1 MKVSRRN
8 FIKGSLA
15 LSTVP
20 ALSACNSDT
29 DNSPEH
35 NNTGPKALVGIF
47 LFGGNDAYNM
57 VIPRT
62 DTAYAQ
68 YQSARPN
75 IAIDQDQL
83 INTGLKTKSGPFNET
98 VDIGLHPAMSAL
110 EPIFARGNANVIV
123 NSGQLVQPLI
133 GHDKSNA
140 LYPEF
145 LMAHNLQQTMWQSG
159 ALNMADRQGWAGRMV
174 DTMNIAGMYSPL
186 ISINGDK
193 KWLRSDSHEQMQMAS
208 SGPGDYKGVNSQTFE
223 SMTTLWDQHYS
234 NLYPDN
240 YGPHMRNRYL
250 ENENLKE
257 ILSTIDADKYV
268 YPDSKLGGQLNMVG
282 RLLRA
287 RDQLDHTRQV
297 FMVGIGGFDTH
308 NNQLADHA
316 GLLTHLAEAMA
327 AFQLELEQEG
337 IAEQVTTFTMSDFGR
352 RIMANNS
359 GTDHGWAGHQII
371 MGGAVKGTKQDD
383 LAIGRWPDLAPN
395 SEYDHNKGRLIPEIA
410 ADQVNAE
417 LAKWFGYPADSIDD
431 LFPNLPYFKNEEKI
445 TLFR

>member
-1 MKVSRRN
+1 M
-8 FIKGSLA
+8 
-15 LSTVP
+15 
-20 ALSACNSDT
+20 
-29 DNSPEH
+29 
-35 NNTGPKALVGIF
+35 
-47 LFGGNDAYNM
+47 
-57 VIPRT
+57 
-62 DTAYAQ
+62 
-68 YQSARPN
+68 
-75 IAIDQDQL
+75 
-83 INTGLKTKSGPFNET
+83 
-98 VDIGLHPAMSAL
+98 
-110 EPIFARGNANVIV
+110 IV

-133 GHDKSNA
+133 GHNKSDA

-159 ALNMADRQGWAGRMV
+159 ALNMAERQGWAGRMV
-174 DTMNIAGMYSPL
+174 DRMNIAGMYSPL

-208 SGPGDYKGVNSQTFE
+208 SGPGDYKGINTQTFE
-223 SMTTLWDQHYS
+223 SMTTLWDQSYS

-240 YGPHMRNRYL
+240 YGPHMRSRYL
-250 ENENLKE
+250 ENENLKD

-282 RLLRA
+282 SLLRA

-359 GTDHGWAGHQII
+359 GTDHGWAGHQLI
-371 MGGAVKGTKQDD
+371 MGGAVKGTQQDNF
-383 LAIGRWPDLAPN
+383 AIGRWPDLAPN

-417 LAKWFGYPADSIDD
+417 LAKWFGYPADSIAD
-431 LFPNLPYFKNEEKI
+431 LFPNLPYFSNEDNLS
-445 TLFR
+445 LFR